1 MRYLKIYVI
10 IPIFTLILV
19 FCLPPKNAN
28 SDNSNETVI
37 ADVDGNPITLAE
49 LRLAIN
55 SLPVDYQQMAKTS
68 MSQMMLQQLI
78 DLKLF
83 SVKAD
88 VENITNKISY
98 RTELKFLV
106 DQLKREHYLRLLYAQ
121 KITKDLIRDRYELL
135 IAQLVNDEEIRARHI
150 LLETIE
156 EAEAVVA
163 QLNNGADFSQ
173 LAAEKSLGPTASN
186 GGDLGFFSR
195 ESMVPEFSNIAFLLD
210 LGEVSK
216 PVKTKFGWHVIK
228 LEERRARE
236 VPDFDLVEGELRE
249 EMQRTVMTE
258 ALVDARKN
266 ASINFREVNLPD
278 LLSNE

>member
-55 SLPVDYQQMAKTS
+55 SLPIDYQQMAKTS

-121 KITKDLIRDRYELL
+121 KITKDLFYYVKIVTIFLQNIKLIRIIY
-135 IAQLVNDEEIRARHI
+135 IKKTI
-150 LLETIE
+150 LLFHM
-156 EAEAVVA
+156 VA
-163 QLNNGADFSQ
+163 ILN
-173 LAAEKSLGPTASN
+173 
-186 GGDLGFFSR
+186 
-195 ESMVPEFSNIAFLLD
+195 
-210 LGEVSK
+210 
-216 PVKTKFGWHVIK
+216 
-228 LEERRARE
+228 
-236 VPDFDLVEGELRE
+236 
-249 EMQRTVMTE
+249 
-258 ALVDARKN
+258 
-266 ASINFREVNLPD
+266 
-278 LLSNE
+278 

>member
-88 VENITNKISY
+88 VDIF
-98 RTELKFLV
+98 FLNSSEV
-106 DQLKREHYLRLLYAQ
+106 EPLFILSW
-121 KITKDLIRDRYELL
+121 LI
-135 IAQLVNDEEIRARHI
+135 N
-150 LLETIE
+150 
-156 EAEAVVA
+156 
-163 QLNNGADFSQ
+163 
-173 LAAEKSLGPTASN
+173 
-186 GGDLGFFSR
+186 
-195 ESMVPEFSNIAFLLD
+195 
-210 LGEVSK
+210 
-216 PVKTKFGWHVIK
+216 
-228 LEERRARE
+228 
-236 VPDFDLVEGELRE
+236 
-249 EMQRTVMTE
+249 
-258 ALVDARKN
+258 
-266 ASINFREVNLPD
+266 SIY
-278 LLSNE
+278 